1 MSQIY
6 EKFLGTDLTGE
17 DQKQLK
23 EIDNAMLWY
32 DLKELLGEPKKSEK
46 PEIHINL
53 NYTVRSFEDV
63 EEEYLSIYEK
73 YIQKARDYSGKRSV

>member
-1 MSQIY
+1 M
-6 EKFLGTDLTGE
+6 TGE

-32 DLKELLGEPKKSEK
+32 DLKELLGEPQKSEK

>member
-1 MSQIY
+1 M
-6 EKFLGTDLTGE
+6 TGE

-73 YIQKARDYSGKRSV
+73 YICSVKNPSET